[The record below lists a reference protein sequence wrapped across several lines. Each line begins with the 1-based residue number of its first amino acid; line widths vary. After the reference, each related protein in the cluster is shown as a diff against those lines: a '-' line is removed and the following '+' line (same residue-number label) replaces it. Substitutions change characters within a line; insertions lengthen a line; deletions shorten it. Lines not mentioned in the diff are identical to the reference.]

1 MTHNISDRYE
11 YTDEEYAE
19 IRMTEI
25 QAILENGN
33 LPSDDETKLMSELA
47 ELRKVGNPIIKPEK
61 PIQKGYSDY
70 HGNTKSAFFR

>member
-1 MTHNISDRYE
+1 MTHNISDRCE

-47 ELRKVGNPIIKPEK
+47 ELKQVNNPMIKPVLL
-61 PIQKGYSDY
+61 
-70 HGNTKSAFFR
+70 NTQPS